1 MYRVVMMHYHLHQ
14 SIKAS
19 KHQSIK
25 EERRSL
31 FTTNRPDDETTK
43 EGWTRRETEESDE
56 TRKDVANRSSIPK
69 HRCPIYLSEGARCGA
84 S

>member
-19 KHQSIK
+19 KKRGAVCLRQTDQ
-25 EERRSL
+25 
-31 FTTNRPDDETTK
+31 TTKQQK
-43 EGWTRRETEESDE
+43 EGWTKRETEESDE

-69 HRCPIYLSEGARCGA
+69 HRVPIYLSEGARCGA